1 MVRSHGRLTSL
12 AVERARKP
20 GLYAD
25 GGGLYLQVSG
35 VRGRSWIFRF
45 MIRGKARSMG
55 LGSFPSVPLAAAR
68 AAASECRRELQAG
81 IDPITAREARKVE
94 GQLAEARGVTFK
106 ACCEA
111 YIKDN
116 KSQWRNARHL
126 QQWQNS
132 LSTYAYPILGP
143 LPVQKVDAPLI
154 RQVLAPIWEAKSATA
169 SRLRG
174 RLESVLDYA
183 TALEYRKGDNPAR
196 WRGNLENTLP
206 KPSKLAPVE
215 HHAALPYTEIGEF
228 IAELRAQ
235 EGVPARALEFA
246 ILTAART
253 GEVLGAQTAEF
264 DLSAGMWKIPA
275 ARIKGGREH
284 RIPLSKPAAAI
295 VADMIKVHGGTFVFP
310 GSRYGRPPY
319 PGAIL
324 KLLKRMGRDGITVHG
339 FRSTFRDWAG
349 EMSGFAREVV
359 ERSLAH
365 VMGDKTEAS
374 YARGDLLEKRRRL
387 MDEWAQYCSAPF
399 AGGKVLPLR
408 RSSE

>member
-45 MIRGKARSMG
+45 MIRDKARSMG

-94 GQLAEARGVTFK
+94 GLLAEARGVTFK
-106 ACCEA
+106 AYCEA
-111 YIKDN
+111 YIRDN
-116 KSQWRNARHL
+116 KSQWRNARHF

-132 LSTYAYPILGP
+132 LSTYAYPILGL
-143 LPVQKVDAPLI
+143 LPVQKIDAPLI

-196 WRGNLENTLP
+196 WRGHLENTLP
-206 KPSKLAPVE
+206 KPSKLASVK

-228 IAELRAQ
+228 MAEIRAQ

-246 ILTAART
+246 ILTGART
-253 GEVLGAQTAEF
+253 GEVLGAQPAEF
-264 DLSAGMWKIPA
+264 DLSAGIWKIPA

-284 RIPLSKPAAAI
+284 RIPLSAPAAAI
-295 VADMIKVHGGTFVFP
+295 VADMIKIHGGAFVFP
-310 GSRYGRPPY
+310 GSRYGKPPY

-324 KLLKRMGRDGITVHG
+324 KLLKRMGRDRLTVHG

-349 EMSGFAREVV
+349 EMTGFAREVV

-399 AGGKVLPLR
+399 VDGNVLPLR
-408 RSSE
+408 RNSD